1 MYLPESSAA
10 ALVTTLKVDPGT
22 NSPSVA
28 RFSSGAGGEQEARML
43 LIAPKLLST
52 RFGSKVGREAAT
64 STAPVRV
71 SSATTEPHL
80 PASCSIASTLCTG
93 PQGQPEVVALDRRAA
108 DPVERGVEDGV
119 EVRVGAGQIVVL
131 RGLEPGAGAG
141 LGRVA
146 DDVREQP
153 VLRVTPEVERLARHA
168 SLAVGGQDRA
178 VGGADQPAL
187 DRELRHPLDL
197 VVLPV
202 GEPGGRPGLPVGRCD
217 DQRGHEAE
225 ADEREAG
232 DLAVHARSALA
243 RLETSRRPASRTK
256 FATTLEPP

>member
-1 MYLPESSAA
+1 
-10 ALVTTLKVDPGT
+10 
-22 NSPSVA
+22 
-28 RFSSGAGGEQEARML
+28 ML

-64 STAPVRV
+64 STAPVCV
-71 SSATTEPHL
+71 SSATTEPQF
-80 PASCSIASTLCTG
+80 PASCCIASRCAPG
-93 PQGQPEVVALDRRAA
+93 RKREPEVVALDRRAA
-108 DPVERGVEDGV
+108 DPVERGVQDGV
-119 EVRVGAGQIVVL
+119 EVRVRAGQVVVL
-131 RGLEPGAGAG
+131 RGLEAGAGAR

-146 DDVREQP
+146 DDVREEP
-153 VLRVTPEVERLARHA
+153 VLRIAAEVERLAA
-168 SLAVGGQDRA
+168 DVLLAVRGQDRP
-178 VGGADQPAL
+178 VGRADQAAL

-202 GEPGGRPGLPVGRCD
+202 GEARGRPGLPVGRRD
-217 DQRGHEAE
+217 DQRGDEAE

-243 RLETSRRPASRTK
+243 RLETSRRPPSSTK